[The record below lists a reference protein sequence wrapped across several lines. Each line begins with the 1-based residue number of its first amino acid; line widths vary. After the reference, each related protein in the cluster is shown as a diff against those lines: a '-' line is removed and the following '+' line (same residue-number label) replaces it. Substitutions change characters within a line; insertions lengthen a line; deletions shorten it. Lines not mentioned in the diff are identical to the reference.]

1 MTWTAIVDR
10 PLDVGALVARVQ
22 GDHTGAMSVFIGTV
36 RAEHNGREVTG
47 IDYSAYRP
55 MAEKELAAIVA
66 ESESAHEGTRIAVEH
81 RLGTLDVRDA
91 SVIIVAAHARRANVH
106 AATTY
111 VIEQMKKRV
120 PIWKCEH
127 YADGTREW
135 VHAGTSAPKP
145 AAVTA

>member
-1 MTWTAIVDR
+1 MTWTAIVHH
-10 PLDVGALVARVQ
+10 PLDVAALVGRVQ
-22 GDHTGAMSVFIGTV
+22 GDQTGAVSVFIGAV

-47 IDYSAYRP
+47 IDYSAYVP
-55 MAEKELAAIVA
+55 MAEKELRAIVA
-66 ESESAHEGTRIAVEH
+66 EAESAHMGMRVAVEH
-81 RLGTLDVRDA
+81 RLGTLGVRDA
-91 SVIIVAAHARRANVH
+91 SVVIVAAHARRAHVH

-120 PIWKCEH
+120 PIWKREH

-145 AAVTA
+145 AEVAG